1 MQKPSAFKRQFTVM
15 TVAFLLTQW
24 CLLFN
29 CDVIFNI
36 FVTKKIT
43 SPTSR
48 KNGLVMWLW
57 TIFQNNYCI
66 KSQSKFSNTMLSQS
80 LDFSRYEVR
89 FAVLK

>member
-1 MQKPSAFKRQFTVM
+1 MQKPSAYKRQFTLV

-48 KNGLVMWLW
+48 KNGLVM
-57 TIFQNNYCI
+57 
-66 KSQSKFSNTMLSQS
+66 
-80 LDFSRYEVR
+80 
-89 FAVLK
+89 

>member
-1 MQKPSAFKRQFTVM
+1 MQKPSAYKRQFTLM

-48 KNGLVMWLW
+48 KNGLVMSLW
-57 TIFQNNYCI
+57 TISQNNYCI
-66 KSQSKFSNTMLSQS
+66 QSQSKFNNPMLSQS
-80 LDFSRYEVR
+80 FNFS
-89 FAVLK
+89 